1 MRKLLL
7 LIIVAAAGIW
17 MFQHPETLRSKSTQ
31 VFAELSQY
39 FASLA
44 GNPAPVTLESAPA
57 AELPNGVYCL
67 TQAVRFTSA
76 ADSTLVPAGA
86 LVRKTGEGNGKVVV
100 TSEMGSA
107 LVDATALTRD
117 PVLVGRFTAEINSR
131 EKNFEGASQSA
142 SKRRL
147 SEIDAQLASLK
158 EELES
163 IQRRDR
169 EARRLGRKI
178 TFATSEAFVRSTIT
192 KMERLRLELLASEP
206 SRGRP

>member
-31 VFAELSQY
+31 VFAKISQY

-44 GNPAPVTLESAPA
+44 GTPAPAALDSAPA
-57 AELPNGVYCL
+57 ADLPNGVYCL
-67 TQAVRFTSA
+67 TQPVRFTSA

-86 LVRKTGEGNGKVVV
+86 LVRKTGEGNGKMVV
-100 TSEMGSA
+100 TTEMGSA
-107 LVDATALTRD
+107 LVDASLLTRD
-117 PVLVGRFTAEINSR
+117 PVLVARLTGEIISR
-131 EKNFEGASQSA
+131 DKGVEGASHSA
-142 SKRRL
+142 TKRRL
-147 SEIDAQLASLK
+147 SEIDAQLASLR
-158 EELES
+158 EELQS

-169 EARRLGRKI
+169 EARKFGRKV

-192 KMERLRLELLASEP
+192 KMERLRIELLESQP
-206 SRGRP
+206 PPGRP